1 MIFECGQK
9 GTNSSFQSS
18 SELSEPTKSKDEK
31 PTTPGII
38 TTAITIAGFAFLY
51 LSQAQSLPTTERVLF
66 GGIVALAILLF
77 LYWVWYQPIAR
88 YWTQRSSNQRE
99 DRISRENLASFQSY
113 VNGLKR
119 NCQVQRSDSL
129 VYPLQNMRSQ
139 SNALP
144 DLNPWVYYVDNL
156 CSQLFGLFDRIQ
168 VNRQTF
174 VWAVDSFT
182 MLLRLYGDNVNHF
195 VNQARSLSEQT
206 PNSIQKHFK
215 EEYNTIRLT
224 YVRLLDDYDDLVE
237 ELNKQ
242 FRTTI
247 RTYPGLGGTVAPTT
261 ETAFHGVYV
270 EKPKELSV

>member
-1 MIFECGQK
+1 LTEQK
-9 GTNSSFQSS
+9 KAGYPPIERVIGTIAS
-18 SELSEPTKSKDEK
+18 
-31 PTTPGII
+31 I
-38 TTAITIAGFAFLY
+38 TT
-51 LSQAQSLPTTERVLF
+51 V
-66 GGIVALAILLF
+66 AILFATQRAQLSFPSQVAVVSVIGILIILF
-77 LYWVWYQPIAR
+77 FVWVWYRPLTH
-88 YWTQRSSNQRE
+88 YSTERSSARRE
-99 DRISRENLASFQSY
+99 DKISSDNLETFQSY

-129 VYPLQNMRSQ
+129 MYPLQNMRNQ

-144 DLNPWVYYVDNL
+144 DLNPWVYYVDTL
-156 CSQLFGLFDRIQ
+156 CSQLVGLFDRIQ

-182 MLLRLYGDNVNHF
+182 MLLRLYADNVNHF
-195 VNQARSLSEQT
+195 VNQARSISEQT

-224 YVRLLDDYDDLVE
+224 YVRLLDDYADFVE
-237 ELNKQ
+237 GLNKQ

-270 EKPKELSV
+270 EKPKEL